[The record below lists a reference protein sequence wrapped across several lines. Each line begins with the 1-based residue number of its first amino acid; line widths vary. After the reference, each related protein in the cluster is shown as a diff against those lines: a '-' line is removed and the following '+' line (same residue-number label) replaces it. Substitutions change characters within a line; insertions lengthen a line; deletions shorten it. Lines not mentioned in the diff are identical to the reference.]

1 MMSSHENEIKD
12 LREKNNEL
20 VQKVQYWK
28 ITAAQRETEKLE
40 LMKENN
46 ELRLKLSRIRSG
58 GAAQARK
65 LDAAL
70 QAASEE
76 ALSHLVQASGA
87 VAQTLELA
95 KTYIRDRQ
103 ELDNETPR
111 WSNISGNSNA
121 DRVHRVPPLMMG
133 GMSIQPVVSLSRTV
147 LNTSNSRSVA
157 SRSPQQN
164 RSITERAVPLRMLQD
179 VYIPLTRIDAND
191 LPGNN
196 VETDETSNIEDS
208 TDDLGLDD
216 SNERTLEES
225 HNITEEDFESS
236 GRLDAVTEEL
246 EPEDEM
252 PMASPPPRNSIEN
265 PLEGPS
271 WLLDIPDNRKKS
283 PVATTSAVSEA
294 GASSRVNVCPPSLSV
309 QLSPTVRQLSPTVRH
324 FSPTVRR
331 RKRTSSPPQM
341 DSSRI
346 NSPRIDSPP
355 TQSPRL
361 AQRRPSNIS
370 GRVLKVVLAK
380 MRLDAG
386 GGPGDGSGDASSD
399 GSCDASPPKRVQR
412 GTPPPARHKQM
423 RFDAPSPN
431 GTTDAG
437 VIVSLLMSPLLGH
450 RPSRRVERRE
460 GLCRESDGKACAA
473 RHKQMRFDAPSP
485 NGTTDAGVIVSPSR
499 RVERR
504 EGLCRESDGKACAA
518 RHKQMRF
525 DAPSPNGTTDAGV
538 IVSLLMSPLLGHRPS
553 RRIERRK
560 GLCRESDGK
569 ACAARHKQMRFD
581 APSPNGTTDAGVFVS

>member
-1 MMSSHENEIKD
+1 MSSHENEIKD

-252 PMASPPPRNSIEN
+252 PMASPPSRNSIEN

-271 WLLDIPDNRKKS
+271 WLLDIPDNRKESPGTAGRSTLEPDSTTEPDETHAQKS
-283 PVATTSAVSEA
+283 PVATTSAISDA
-294 GASSRVNVCPPSLSV
+294 GASSRVNVCPPTLSV

-437 VIVSLLMSPLLGH
+437 VIVSEALQEERGLNGSGDGSVDVDAATGSGVNTS
-450 RPSRRVERRE
+450 SRRRDTTRDTNRDNRSDSASSRDSHDSVTEPAE
-460 GLCRESDGKACAA
+460 GR
-473 RHKQMRFDAPSP
+473 
-485 NGTTDAGVIVSPSR
+485 SR
-499 RVERR
+499 RAKKPIIYKEKPLNRKMRR
-504 EGLCRESDGKACAA
+504 
-518 RHKQMRF
+518 
-525 DAPSPNGTTDAGV
+525 
-538 IVSLLMSPLLGHRPS
+538 
-553 RRIERRK
+553 
-560 GLCRESDGK
+560 
-569 ACAARHKQMRFD
+569 
-581 APSPNGTTDAGVFVS
+581 